1 MLDGTGPGYIRP
13 TVHALVVLAHP
24 DPDSFCTAAARR
36 AQDALRDRGHTV
48 EMIDLYAI
56 GYRPAMTEAERRA
69 YETERPV
76 VDPVV
81 AEHVE
86 MVRRAEIL
94 VFVYPTWW
102 SGLPAMLKGW
112 LDRTL
117 VPGVAFVLDPDTQR
131 VRPGLTHLR
140 HLVGI
145 STYGSPRLYVAIV
158 NDNGRRTINRTL
170 RLATRFR
177 ARTTWLAH
185 YSTDTSDPAERSA
198 FLDRITTRLERLG

>member
-1 MLDGTGPGYIRP
+1 
-13 TVHALVVLAHP
+13 
-24 DPDSFCTAAARR
+24 
-36 AQDALRDRGHTV
+36 
-48 EMIDLYAI
+48 MIDLYAI

-69 YETERPV
+69 YETESPV
-76 VDPVV
+76 LDPLV
-81 AEHVE
+81 ADHAE

-117 VPGVAFVLDPDTQR
+117 VPGVAFVLDPATQR
-131 VRPGLTHLR
+131 VQPGLTHVR

-177 ARTTWLAH
+177 ARTTWMAH
-185 YSTDTSDPAERSA
+185 YSTDTSDPVERSA
-198 FLDRITTRLERLG
+198 FLDRITTRLGRLG